1 MCLASTLDYA
11 DSTYPYMKG
20 MLIVALEGEV
30 ENTEVQLKRKLKY
43 METEVQKVRRKATYS
58 YLGLS
63 HFAYLT
69 NKCSQISEKSV

>member
-1 MCLASTLDYA
+1 
-11 DSTYPYMKG
+11 MKG
-20 MLIVALEGEV
+20 KLIVVLEGEV
-30 ENTEVQLKRKLKY
+30 ENTEVQPKRKLKY
-43 METEVQKVRRKATYS
+43 METEVQKVRRKTTYP